1 MVTLAHIDLQ
11 QVIAFG
17 IVAVA
22 FWAVGRRLWNQILAF
37 RSRPARRKGTR
48 KPTAAPSDTPL
59 IQVQLKP
66 PAHLKRPPSER

>member
-1 MVTLAHIDLQ
+1 MAHFNFQ
-11 QVIAFG
+11 QAIAFA

-37 RSRPARRKGTR
+37 RRRPPRRKSVGTK
-48 KPTAAPSDTPL
+48 KPMPPSSASPL

-66 PAHLKRPPSER
+66 PAHLKRPPSEQ